1 MKLAFFPV
9 AKNAPPRPR
18 RLAAFSSS
26 ITHPG
31 SCARALASASKPP
44 ISRYSASLVRSCSSA
59 PPRTTIGRSA
69 TAQLLHDRGDVPG
82 LHGPTVVVVDRDDR
96 RPAAAAEALD
106 CAQGELAVLGRLARP
121 YAELALERLEHR
133 LGPAQRAA
141 DVRADLDQVP
151 PARTQV
157 EHVVEGRDRLAV
169 GRREAERVADLL
181 ERLRG
186 EPAAVPPLREPARGQ
201 DRRARLRILLRDLS
215 DLVRERPRR
224 HQRST
229 SPMTVSSDPTMAI
242 MSATYASAMQVAVA
256 SSATNE
262 GARNLTR
269 HGLGPPSET
278 T

>member
-82 LHGPTVVVVDRDDR
+82 LHGPAVVVVDRDDR

-106 CAQGELAVLGRLARP
+106 GAQGELAVLGRLSRP
-121 YAELALERLEHR
+121 HAELPLERLEDG
-133 LGPAQRAA
+133 LGAAQRAA
-141 DVRADLDQVP
+141 DVRADLDEVP
-151 PARTQV
+151 ADRAQV

-169 GRREAERVADLL
+169 RRREIERLADLL
-181 ERLRG
+181 EGLRR
-186 EPAAVPPLREPARGQ
+186 EPAAVALLRKPERGQ
-201 DRRARLRILLRDLS
+201 DRRARLRILLGHTL
-215 DLVRERPRR
+215 DLVRERPGR

-229 SPMTVSSDPTMAI
+229 SPITVS
-242 MSATYASAMQVAVA
+242 
-256 SSATNE
+256 
-262 GARNLTR
+262 
-269 HGLGPPSET
+269 
-278 T
+278 